1 MAASWSKLV
10 GQMKLAT
17 DPNYGPSEGTVKYGN
32 RLFPSLSHIKGD
44 NNYTS
49 SDKKTNLTLYFIG
62 SP

>member
-1 MAASWSKLV
+1 
-10 GQMKLAT
+10 MKLAT

-49 SDKKTNLTLYFIG
+49 SDKKTNLTSYFIG